1 MTSCIVVQYL
11 QAKHLK
17 VNLIKYIFGRIWLLK
32 NYPPEDQPLCR
43 KVQIGVTGMGSEGEG
58 GASTPTAACRKVK
71 IQARTSWEVCGF
83 VWGCRYAPSW
93 DVGRLRH
100 RVKMVALSCGSH
112 CWIGAVIHCQGAS
125 IYFKGY
131 AISHVFCKLQL
142 AALHCLFVAWLWVVL
157 MML

>member
-83 VWGCRYAPSW
+83 VWGRRYAPSSCENGCFKLW
-93 DVGRLRH
+93 KPLLNWSSH
-100 RVKMVALSCGSH
+100 TLSRGINIFQRICNFT
-112 CWIGAVIHCQGAS
+112 C
-125 IYFKGY
+125 F
-131 AISHVFCKLQL
+131 LQI
-142 AALHCLFVAWLWVVL
+142 ATCCIAFFVCCVTLSGIDL
-157 MML
+157 